1 MSKLSEYK
9 TWCGLEKIIDDCC
22 KVKTTNFDDLREQI
36 SCKLYSCDLTQ
47 ASITSLQLS
56 NLKESKGKKLIMTK
70 PKFREYF
77 RRQLY
82 ITLHKNKMVKEKG
95 HHIEDVIFND
105 GLNRDMVEEMIE
117 PCLKIFVEKQKGLIW
132 DLKGLKGNSIV
143 CINSEKEDCNY
154 IYLFDVDYKKIF
166 NWIFDNFQ
174 NIKTW
179 NKENIKGEINKEDI
193 IRINND
199 NFDQYMNFENLKTYS
214 IMSTLSYPFHPDL
227 DITIDIIKNKMYI
240 GGLDVESFDEAL
252 HYMCKA
258 ACHLHINNLNF
269 EYFEAEDESGDS
281 YGMDFNLEE
290 LSKLIQ

>member
-1 MSKLSEYK
+1 MPLVPKD
-9 TWCGLEKIIDDCC
+9 WCGLEPIIDDWC
-22 KVKTTNFDDLREQI
+22 KVKITSFDQLREKI
-36 SCKLYSCDLTQ
+36 INNITNCDLYKC
-47 ASITSLQLS
+47 SITPLQLS
-56 NLKESKGKKLIMTK
+56 NLKESNGRKLIMTR

-82 ITLHKNKMVKEKG
+82 IALHKNNLVKEKG

-105 GLNRDMVEEMIE
+105 GLNRDMVEQLIE
-117 PCLKIFVEKQKGLIW
+117 SCLRIFVEKQKGLIW
-132 DLKGLKGNSIV
+132 DLKGLKGKSIV
-143 CINSEKEDCNY
+143 SITSEKEESNY

-166 NWIFDNFQ
+166 TWIFDNFQ
-174 NIKTW
+174 KIKTW
-179 NKENIKGEINKEDI
+179 NKENIKGEINKKDI

-199 NFDQYMNFENLKTYS
+199 NFNQHMNFENLKTYS

-227 DITIDIIKNKMYI
+227 DINIDIIENKMCI

-258 ACHLHINNLNF
+258 AYHLHLNNLNF
-269 EYFEAEDESGDS
+269 EYFEAEDESGDW
-281 YGMDFNLEE
+281 YEMDFNLEE

>member
-1 MSKLSEYK
+1 
-9 TWCGLEKIIDDCC
+9 
-22 KVKTTNFDDLREQI
+22 
-36 SCKLYSCDLTQ
+36 
-47 ASITSLQLS
+47 
-56 NLKESKGKKLIMTK
+56 MTR

-77 RRQLY
+77 RRQIY

-117 PCLKIFVEKQKGLIW
+117 ECLKIFVEKQKNLIW
-132 DLKGLKGNSIV
+132 DLTGLKGNSMV

-166 NWIFDNFQ
+166 TWIFDNFQ

-179 NKENIKGEINKEDI
+179 NKENIKGEINKKDI

-214 IMSTLSYPFHPDL
+214 IMNTISYPFHPDL
-227 DITIDIIKNKMYI
+227 HITIDIIKNKMCI
-240 GGLDVESFDEAL
+240 GGLDVESFDGAL
-252 HYMCKA
+252 YKMFKA
-258 ACHLHINNLNF
+258 AYHLHINNLNF
-269 EYFEAEDESGDS
+269 EYFEAEYESGDS
-281 YGMDFNLEE
+281 YDMDFNLEE
-290 LSKLIQ
+290 IK